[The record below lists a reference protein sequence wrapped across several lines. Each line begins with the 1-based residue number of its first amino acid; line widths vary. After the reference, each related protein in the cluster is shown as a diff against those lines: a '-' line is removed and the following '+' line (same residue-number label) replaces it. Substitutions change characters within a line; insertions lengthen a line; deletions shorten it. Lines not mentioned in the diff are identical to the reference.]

1 MHSNIWK
8 ILYKNDAFI
17 QIKTTTNFYWI
28 GMVVAG
34 MLSIQTADL
43 KKKTNRF
50 EQICAMLITL
60 NTNILV
66 QWQITPSC
74 LHNNQ

>member
-8 ILYKNDAFI
+8 IVYKNDAFI

-34 MLSIQTADL
+34 MLSIQTADF
-43 KKKTNRF
+43 KKKKKKIFLSRTDLCHVN
-50 EQICAMLITL
+50 
-60 NTNILV
+60 NIKY
-66 QWQITPSC
+66 
-74 LHNNQ
+74 